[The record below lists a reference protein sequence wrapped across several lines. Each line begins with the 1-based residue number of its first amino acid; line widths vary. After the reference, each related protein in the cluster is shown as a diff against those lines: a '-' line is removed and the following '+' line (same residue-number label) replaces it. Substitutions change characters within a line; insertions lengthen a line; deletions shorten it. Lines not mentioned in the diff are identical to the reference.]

1 MSSVDRAL
9 SSIRVIS
16 SRRFEAHRSPVPSD
30 GAPPQLLVIPEHDD
44 LHVDIGG
51 RRHLVRSDQL
61 AVVCPA
67 EGDTIALT
75 REIQAESS
83 SEMRSVFGVEAI
95 AFKSRGHVYTL
106 LEQELPRTI
115 VVDSTPLLASVVAL
129 LHAEGS
135 RDPVVDSLLC
145 KLTEVAVCAAVAAWI
160 DTAPTPPGWIGGVV
174 HPRIGATLE
183 AVHSELGTAW
193 TVSDMAAHAHM
204 SRSAFAKLFRE
215 VVGSTPSSHLARWRM
230 AHALELL
237 EASPDMPLK
246 DVADRL
252 GYSDEFALS
261 TAFKRRFGA
270 SPRNYVD
277 PAPSRVRG

>member
-16 SRRFEAHRSPVPSD
+16 SRRCEAHRPPVPSD

-67 EGDTIALT
+67 EGDAIALT

-115 VVDSTPLLASVVAL
+115 VVDSTPLLASVVVGRGRD
-129 LHAEGS
+129 EGVMS
-135 RDPVVDSLLC
+135 RRELRDGPSLRPRTHTVLRRADIGERRGRAVDV
-145 KLTEVAVCAAVAAWI
+145 EQGHIGHRAGDRYDVAP
-160 DTAPTPPGWIGGVV
+160 TAPRVPGEPG
-174 HPRIGATLE
+174 R
-183 AVHSELGTAW
+183 
-193 TVSDMAAHAHM
+193 
-204 SRSAFAKLFRE
+204 
-215 VVGSTPSSHLARWRM
+215 
-230 AHALELL
+230 
-237 EASPDMPLK
+237 
-246 DVADRL
+246 
-252 GYSDEFALS
+252 
-261 TAFKRRFGA
+261 
-270 SPRNYVD
+270 
-277 PAPSRVRG
+277 